1 MFVIQAIRYITYIQR
16 PLGRTQPKG
25 STVSTSAHLIR
36 IPLAV
41 GLVAVLASCSAPAE
55 ETPASPPAHDSSAL
69 TPSSDPVP
77 GVAMPSPDPDPSVAP
92 QDSEADVAVD
102 AVIHSSVLARDVME
116 KFCRPTLDET
126 TWINDLYPS
135 LTSAGGEAY
144 ATVDPA
150 NVPCTAVTGEPHLVD
165 GDAAFT
171 MLIGVPTDAG
181 EYRLYVHRAETTD
194 PFLVE
199 QITPQDGQ

>member
-1 MFVIQAIRYITYIQR
+1 VKPRVIRKRAT
-16 PLGRTQPKG
+16 L
-25 STVSTSAHLIR
+25 
-36 IPLAV
+36 V
-41 GLVAVLASCSAPAE
+41 GLIAMTLAGCSAPIE
-55 ETPASPPAHDSSAL
+55 PGPASVPAQDSSAL
-69 TPSSDPVP
+69 TPSADPVP

-92 QDSEADVAVD
+92 QDSAADVATD
-102 AVIHSSVLARDVME
+102 ALIHSIVLARDVMA
-116 KFCRPTLDET
+116 KFCRPSVDEK

-135 LTSAGGEAY
+135 LTGAAGEAY

-150 NVPCTAVTGEPHLVD
+150 NVPCTAVTGEPHMVD

-171 MLIGVPTDAG
+171 MVIEVPTDAG

-199 QITPQDGQ
+199 EITPQDGE

>member
-1 MFVIQAIRYITYIQR
+1 VQARVI
-16 PLGRTQPKG
+16 RTRV
-25 STVSTSAHLIR
+25 TL
-36 IPLAV
+36 V
-41 GLVAVLASCSAPAE
+41 GLSVLTLAGCSTPIEPAITSAPAQ
-55 ETPASPPAHDSSAL
+55 DSSAL
-69 TPSSDPVP
+69 TPSTDPVP

-102 AVIHSSVLARDVME
+102 AVIHSSVLARDVMK

-150 NVPCTAVTGEPHLVD
+150 NVPCTAVTGEPHLID

-194 PFLVE
+194 PWLVE

>member
-1 MFVIQAIRYITYIQR
+1 VKVRATRK
-16 PLGRTQPKG
+16 RTLSFG
-25 STVSTSAHLIR
+25 VL
-36 IPLAV
+36 
-41 GLVAVLASCSAPAE
+41 VLALAGCSAPVE
-55 ETPASPPAHDSSAL
+55 PAPAPAQDSSAL
-69 TPSSDPVP
+69 TPSADPVP

-92 QDSEADVAVD
+92 QDSEAKIAVD
-102 AVIHSSVLARDVME
+102 ALIHSSVLARDVME
-116 KFCRPTLDET
+116 KFCRPTLDEQ

-135 LTSAGGEAY
+135 LTGAGGEAY

-150 NVPCTAVTGEPHLVD
+150 NVPCTAVTGEPRLID

-194 PFLVE
+194 PWLVE